1 MAPLLF
7 HGRVSRASPRVGAPG
22 SVILGG
28 QLRRRS
34 GLRADPGQGGA
45 SGRRTLCRAAR
56 RAGGRPLNMT
66 PSFRRGQ
73 SSRTRGRQS
82 SWAPLRARS
91 AGRRAAWSF
100 RRAGP
105 RAQARV
111 PRAWSGARCA
121 RCTERC
127 AKRGPV
133 RGPVGEPRRI
143 VSERRARARTET
155 ETERSQLESRPC
167 KACNGSARGVLS
179 SPRSSPKPR

>member
-7 HGRVSRASPRVGAPG
+7 HGRVSRASPRVGVPG
-22 SVILGG
+22 SAIRGG

-34 GLRADPGQGGA
+34 GLRADPGQRQGIGEAHTLPRCTARGRAPVEYDAIVSARPKFADARA
-45 SGRRTLCRAAR
+45 SIVVGSAPRSVGWTTRSVELL
-56 RAGGRPLNMT
+56 RAGARVQA
-66 PSFRRGQ
+66 R
-73 SSRTRGRQS
+73 
-82 SWAPLRARS
+82 APRART
-91 AGRRAAWSF
+91 
-100 RRAGP
+100 
-105 RAQARV
+105 
-111 PRAWSGARCA
+111 GARCA

-127 AKRGPV
+127 AKRGPM

-143 VSERRARARTET
+143 VSERRSRARTET